1 MAASQD
7 PVAGFLQTL
16 DPERRQVM
24 EALRKTVVENLPEG
38 FAETQSSG
46 MIHYVVPHSLYP
58 AGYHCNPGQPL
69 PFISLAAQRS
79 HYALY
84 HMGLYANP
92 DWLAWFEAAWSRHAS
107 RKLDMGK
114 SCIRFKKPE
123 HIPYALVAELAAHI
137 QPKEWME
144 VYEKNVKK

>member
-1 MAASQD
+1 MAAKSD
-7 PVAGFLQTL
+7 PVDAWLQTL
-16 DPERRQVM
+16 DPERREVM
-24 EALRKTVVENLPEG
+24 QALRKTVRDHLPEG
-38 FAETQSSG
+38 FAEEFASG

-58 AGYHCNPGQPL
+58 AGYHCNPQQAL

-92 DWLAWFEAAWSRHAS
+92 EWLAWFQDAWSQHAA

-123 HIPYALVAELAAHI
+123 HIPHALLGELVARIPPSDWIA
-137 QPKEWME
+137 
-144 VYEKNVKK
+144 VYEQHVKK